1 MAAGRRPALDLPSAL
16 PGRGRDTIGRRSILL
31 TASVGVMA
39 YNEERNIGRL
49 LEALVGQKLSEVSI
63 SEIVVVSSGSTDR
76 TDEIV
81 CECAQM
87 HPRIRLIRQESREG
101 KSSAINLFLSDASAD
116 VFVLESGDTVPAPEC
131 IENLLA
137 PFRDPA
143 VGMTGARPV
152 PVDDPDRFMGFVV
165 HMLWRLH
172 HMLALKSPKLGEMVA
187 FRNIVRSIPKESAV
201 DEASIEAIVVQAGL
215 GLRYVPE
222 AIVYNKG
229 ASNVR
234 DFLKQ
239 RRRIYAG
246 HLWLSREQS
255 YEVSTKSVGG
265 ILDVLFEDLEWRP
278 RTVLWTAGGVALEFV
293 GRLLGVIDFHVLKK
307 NPYTWE
313 VAESTKSLG
322 APGGRGGAG
331 G

>member
-1 MAAGRRPALDLPSAL
+1 M
-16 PGRGRDTIGRRSILL
+16 L

-49 LEALVGQKLSEVSI
+49 LEALVGQKLSQVSI
-63 SEIVVVSSGSTDR
+63 SEIIVVSSGSTDR
-76 TDEIV
+76 TDDIV
-81 CECAQM
+81 LECARM
-87 HPRIRLIRQESREG
+87 HPRIRLVRQKAREG
-101 KSSAINLFLSDASAD
+101 KASAINVFLAEANAD
-116 VFVLESGDTVPAPEC
+116 VLVLESGDTVPAPEC

-152 PVDDPDRFMGFVV
+152 PVDDPDQFMGFVV

-172 HMLALKSPKLGEMVA
+172 HMLALRSPKLGEMVA
-187 FRNIVRSIPKESAV
+187 MRSLVRSIPAESAV
-201 DEASIEAIVVQAGL
+201 DEASIEAIVVQAGGTL
-215 GLRYVPE
+215 CYVPE

-246 HLWLSREQS
+246 HLWLSRTQS
-255 YEVSTKSVGG
+255 YEVSTKRVGG
-265 ILDVLFEDLEWRP
+265 ILSVLFEDIEWRP
-278 RTVLWTAGGVALEFV
+278 RVVLWTLGGVLLESV

-322 APGGRGGAG
+322 GSGGTAGLGGSG
-331 G
+331 S

>member
-1 MAAGRRPALDLPSAL
+1 M
-16 PGRGRDTIGRRSILL
+16 L

-39 YNEERNIGRL
+39 YNEERNVGRL

-63 SEIVVVSSGSTDR
+63 AEIIVVSSGSTDR

-81 CECAQM
+81 SECARM
-87 HPRIRLIRQESREG
+87 HPRIRLIRQERREG
-101 KSSAINLFLSDASAD
+101 KSSAINVFLAEASAD
-116 VFVLESGDTVPAPEC
+116 VFVLESGDTVPGPDC

-137 PFRDPA
+137 PFRDPR
-143 VGMTGARPV
+143 VGMTGARPT

-165 HMLWRLH
+165 SMLWRLH
-172 HMLALKSPKLGEMVA
+172 HLLALRSPKLGEMVA
-187 FRNIVRSIPKESAV
+187 FRSFVKAIPKESAV
-201 DEASIEAIVVQAGL
+201 DEASIEAIVVQRGYAL
-215 GLRYVPE
+215 KYVPE
-222 AIVYNKG
+222 AVVYNKG
-229 ASNVR
+229 ASNVG

-255 YEVSTKSVGG
+255 YEVATKNVGG

-278 RTVLWTAGGVALEFV
+278 RAVLWTLGGVFLEMM
-293 GRLLGVIDFHVLKK
+293 GRLLGVIDFYVLKK

-322 APGGRGGAG
+322 GAG
-331 G
+331 TD

>member
-1 MAAGRRPALDLPSAL
+1 M
-16 PGRGRDTIGRRSILL
+16 T

-49 LEALVGQKLSEVSI
+49 LEALVGQKLSNASI
-63 SEIVVVSSGSTDR
+63 TEIIVVSSGSTDR

-81 CECAQM
+81 LECARM
-87 HPRIRLIRQESREG
+87 HPRIRLIGQERREG
-101 KSSAINLFLSDASAD
+101 KASAINLFLSEAQAD

-152 PVDDPDRFMGFVV
+152 PVDDPDQFMGFVV

-172 HMLALKSPKLGEMVA
+172 HMLALRSPKLGEMVA
-187 FRNIVRSIPKESAV
+187 FRSFVRAIPRESAV
-201 DEASIEAIVVQAGL
+201 DEASIEAIVVQAGKL
-215 GLRYVPE
+215 LRYVPE

-229 ASNVR
+229 ASSVR

-255 YEVSTKSVGG
+255 YEVSTKNVGG
-265 ILDVLFEDLEWRP
+265 ILDVLFEDLEWSP
-278 RTVLWTAGGVALEFV
+278 RRLLWTAGGVLLEFI
-293 GRLLGVIDFHVLKK
+293 GRLLGAIDYHVLKK
-307 NPYTWE
+307 NPYTWD
-313 VAESTKSLG
+313 VAQSTKSLEPEG
-322 APGGRGGAG
+322 GPAADGGGPGE
-331 G
+331 

>member
-1 MAAGRRPALDLPSAL
+1 M
-16 PGRGRDTIGRRSILL
+16 L

-39 YNEERNIGRL
+39 YNEERNIARL
-49 LEALVGQKLSEVSI
+49 LEALVGQKLSDVTI
-63 SEIVVVSSGSTDR
+63 SEIIVVSSGSTDG
-76 TDEIV
+76 TDRIV
-81 CECAQM
+81 SECAQM
-87 HPRIRLIRQESREG
+87 HPRIRLVRQERREG
-101 KSSAINLFLSDASAD
+101 KSSAINVFLAAAEAD

-137 PFRDPA
+137 PFRDPG
-143 VGMTGARPV
+143 VGMTGARPT

-172 HMLALKSPKLGEMVA
+172 HMLALRSPKLGEMVA
-187 FRNIVRSIPKESAV
+187 FRSFVRAIPRESAV
-201 DEASIEAIVVQAGL
+201 DEASIEAIVVQEGHT
-215 GLRYVPE
+215 LRYVPE

-229 ASNVR
+229 ASNVG

-255 YEVSTKSVGG
+255 YEVSTKNVGG

-278 RTVLWTAGGVALEFV
+278 RAVLWTLGGVFLEFV
-293 GRLLGVIDFHVLKK
+293 GRVLGVIDFHVLKK

-322 APGGRGGAG
+322 GAG
-331 G
+331 TD

>member
-1 MAAGRRPALDLPSAL
+1 M
-16 PGRGRDTIGRRSILL
+16 L

-63 SEIVVVSSGSTDR
+63 SEIIVVSSGSTDR

-81 CECAQM
+81 LECARM

-101 KSSAINLFLSDASAD
+101 KSSAINLFLKEARAD

-131 IENLLA
+131 VENLVA
-137 PFRDPA
+137 PFRDPQ
-143 VGMTGARPV
+143 VGMSGARPV
-152 PVDDPDRFMGFVV
+152 PVDDPGQFMGFVV

-172 HMLALKSPKLGEMVA
+172 HMLALRSPKLGEMVA
-187 FRNIVRSIPKESAV
+187 FRSFIEAIPAESAV
-201 DEASIEAIVVQAGL
+201 DEASIEAIVVEAGL
-215 GLRYVPE
+215 SLSYVPE

-255 YEVSTKSVGG
+255 YEVSTKNVGG

-278 RTVLWTAGGVALEFV
+278 RSVLWTLGGVALEFV

-322 APGGRGGAG
+322 GAGGQAAGRGGSES
-331 G
+331 